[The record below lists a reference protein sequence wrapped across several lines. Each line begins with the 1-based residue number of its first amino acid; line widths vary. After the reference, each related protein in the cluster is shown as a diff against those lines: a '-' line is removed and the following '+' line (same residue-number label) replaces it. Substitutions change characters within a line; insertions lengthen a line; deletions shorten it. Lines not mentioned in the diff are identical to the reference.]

1 MYESA
6 IQAIASA
13 LSISLGIPARHT
25 PDLSTDEVTATR
37 NALYASSD
45 RTVELEWDGQ
55 RFLAAVVDG
64 FTEEVIVVG
73 PYRREADPSAEI
85 LMLSAADEEKV
96 RQALDAAAQ
105 GLQLVAEEP
114 RLRLELSRQMELLS
128 SAIVAI
134 SGELQLEAV
143 LRRITDLARNFAA
156 ARYAALGIPDARGH
170 MRTFITAGISAAEEA
185 RIGHRP
191 EGLGLLGQLLH
202 ERRPIRLADLNT
214 HEASIGFPDHHPP
227 MKSFLGVP
235 IIGRSGEIIG
245 SLYLAEK
252 RFASEFTLEDE
263 MLIELLARHAA
274 VAIENARLYRRL
286 EEEEQRLTLILDQ
299 LPEAVMLTEP
309 YPPRIVIMNQQAR
322 RLLEFDKDLPVSV
335 DELGKALAM
344 KNDAEQSIG
353 IEQTPMLRSLVD
365 GEVVVREALT
375 VTAQSGNQR
384 TFLVNSAP
392 MRQHDEIAASICVF
406 QDITEIRDADR
417 LKDDFLS
424 LVSHELR
431 TPLTTIH
438 GGAQLLHQHGDQL
451 DKETRDELLLD
462 INQESARL
470 AALIQNM
477 VQLAHIRAGRF
488 ALESEP
494 VLIRALAE
502 RCVDQLRSLDPE
514 RAFRVD
520 VGSDAVAL
528 ADPDRVDE
536 VLRNVIQNALKYTP
550 AGTPIDITSRVSGER
565 VEVAVR
571 DYGPGIP
578 EQEAPHVFERFERG
592 SQVGSSTP
600 GMGLGLYIVRLLV
613 EAQGG
618 DVSIELPEGAG
629 AQVVFSLPR
638 ASTES

>member
-13 LSISLGIPARHT
+13 LSISLGLPARHT
-25 PDLSTDEVTATR
+25 PDLSTEEI
-37 NALYASSD
+37 NAARDALFASND
-45 RTVELEWDGQ
+45 RTVEIEWDSQ

-64 FTEEVIVVG
+64 FTDEVIVVG
-73 PYRREADPSAEI
+73 PYRREADPSAGVP
-85 LMLSAADEEKV
+85 MLPFAEEEKV
-96 RQALDAAAQ
+96 RQALDAAAE

-114 RLRLELSRQMELLS
+114 RLRLELSRQMEMLS

-143 LRRITDLARNFAA
+143 LRRITDLARNFGA
-156 ARYAALGIPDARGH
+156 ARYAALGIPDASGH

-202 ERRPIRLADLNT
+202 ERRPIRLADLTT
-214 HEASIGFPDHHPP
+214 HQASIGFPDHHPP

-235 IIGRSGEIIG
+235 IIGRSGAIIG
-245 SLYLAEK
+245 SLYLSEK

-274 VAIENARLYRRL
+274 VAIENARLYRQL
-286 EEEEQRLTLILDQ
+286 EEQEQRLTLILDQ
-299 LPEAVMLTEP
+299 LPEAVMLTEAH
-309 YPPRIVIMNQQAR
+309 PPRIVIMNQHAR
-322 RLLEFDKDLPVSV
+322 RLLEFDQELPVSV
-335 DELGKALAM
+335 DELGGALAM
-344 KNDAEQSIG
+344 MNDAEQAIG
-353 IEQTPMLRSLVD
+353 IEQTPMLRSLVN
-365 GEVVVREALT
+365 GEVVIREALS

-392 MRQHDEIAASICVF
+392 MKQHEEIAASICVF

-431 TPLTTIH
+431 PPLTTIH
-438 GGAQLLHQHGDQL
+438 GGAQLLQQHGDQL
-451 DKETRDELLLD
+451 DKETRDELLAD

-477 VQLAHIRAGRF
+477 VQLAHIRAGRI
-488 ALESEP
+488 ALDPEP
-494 VLIRALAE
+494 VLMRALAE
-502 RCVDQLRSLDPE
+502 RCVEQLRSLDPE
-514 RAFRVD
+514 RAFHVD

-536 VLRNVIQNALKYTP
+536 MLRNVIHNALKYTP

-565 VEVAVR
+565 VELAVR

-578 EQEAPHVFERFERG
+578 EHEAPRVFDRFERG
-592 SQVGSSTP
+592 SQAGLSTP

-629 AQVVFSLPR
+629 TQVVFSLPL
-638 ASTES
+638 ASIES